1 MNAGM
6 IRVLFVCL
14 GNICRSPMA
23 EAVFRHKVVAAGL
36 ADRIEIDSAGTGY
49 WHIGEPPHRET
60 RRTLDSKGISY
71 AGMTA
76 RQIEAADLD
85 LFDYIL
91 TMDDANYADVRT
103 LGPSHAVVR
112 PLLAYAPDLGLTE
125 VPDPYYTGG
134 FDGVYDLVARACDG
148 LLAAIRRDHGI

>member
-23 EAVFRHKVVAAGL
+23 EAVFRYKVTAAGL
-36 ADRIEIDSAGTGY
+36 ADRIEVDSAGTGY
-49 WHIGEPPHRET
+49 WHVGEPPHRGT
-60 RRTLDSKGISY
+60 RRTLDEKGISHT
-71 AGMTA
+71 GMAA
-76 RQIEAADLD
+76 RQIEVADLD

-91 TMDDANYADVRT
+91 TMDDANYADVRA
-103 LGPSHAVVR
+103 LGPSRAVVR
-112 PLLAYAPDLGLTE
+112 PLLSYAAELGLTE

-134 FDGVYDLVARACDG
+134 FDGVYLLVDCACDA